1 MAGTAARP
9 TSAGSPNYTRN
20 LTASCGGTGDRIWET
35 LRLRRA
41 PVKAG
46 TAGRPTA
53 PLVVWEDAG

>member
-46 TAGRPTA
+46 TAGRPTVH
-53 PLVVWEDAG
+53 L